1 MLDQPE
7 HWRRYYAGTAE
18 DQAIARRYSYSDRM
32 RYYWP
37 DPAIDAAV
45 GTLLENLTTRGI
57 PDPLLSAFLPA
68 QYERVRSGVLPRSPS
83 ELVLDRV
90 RDVLRT
96 YAAAVTPS

>member
-37 DPAIDAAV
+37 DPEIQAAER
-45 GTLLENLTTRGI
+45 GLLAVLSGRTI
-57 PDPLLSAFLPA
+57 PLPLLSQYLPDVVNHLTPDGRLPD
-68 QYERVRSGVLPRSPS
+68 ENEMSGRL
-83 ELVLDRV
+83 
-90 RDVLRT
+90 
-96 YAAAVTPS
+96 